1 MKTTNENA
9 RLESEKAL
17 LLEQMQRNE
26 SLVNLCNMLDDEYVT
41 HGASGEKFATLLQA
55 FCLIAVNYKLTAL
68 ERGAKVIKDN
78 CISFV
83 NTYSDKTRTLKNEN
97 ISNMLCDIIN
107 VVKRENETANTNEQ
121 KDIMKRLHTI
131 CNDASDLLQ
140 VATLKALELCNDEIA
155 FMPFNAIWTMTDK
168 KGKKHYTNMFRECE
182 KAISDYIIAEKKLQA
197 TCKPLYLTS
206 ENEIRK
212 GYKLSLTESGIDRK
226 MLVVDT
232 ETQGLAE
239 KVLKAVK
246 LSAQEKSIMVNV
258 MLNSMTYKAY
268 ADKFGLDESTVGVR
282 IRSIQKKCAEC
293 EFIKNLFTNTQ
304 TRLDS
309 GKNNDEKKREF
320 IAEKTDESGKIIHLE
335 FSSLG
340 ECENVLNISRANIQK
355 VLKGKRNSAGGYVFK
370 YKL

>member
-258 MLNSMTYKAY
+258 MLNGMTYKTY
-268 ADKFGLDESTVGVR
+268 ADKFGIDESTVGTR

-293 EFIKNLFTNTQ
+293 ELIQNLLASTQ

-309 GKNNDEKKREF
+309 GKTNDEKKKGF
-320 IAEKTDESGKIIHLE
+320 SAEKIDDKGEIIHLE